1 MDFNHD
7 LIMMIS
13 NEKVKDSH
21 PDAPSLTRPP
31 SLPHPLPSIMVAESH
46 SSLSRELKNTDEE
59 DGRAPLS
66 APPDP
71 PGSAGLLAALSARGA
86 AHGRGC
92 GCAAPGAPEM
102 LGEAVP
108 PPPRRVTAR
117 SSRRQRAAYFP
128 AAPPPQYFPQK
139 QNPSPYP
146 VTHFPSP

>member
-1 MDFNHD
+1 
-7 LIMMIS
+7 MMIS